1 MNRTQMN
8 NFVNPFAPPNDEQ
21 VFIQR
26 EAEK

>member
-1 MNRTQMN
+1 MN